1 MPSSTTAVRHTQ
13 AERRREAEGALLDA
27 AVRLFARK
35 GIEQTSLAE
44 IGEEAGYSRGLV
56 NHHFGSKA
64 VLVERLAARAQSRF
78 VAQLLPSGGGGEIE
92 ALVGMARTYLEI
104 AGRDSTTGSRAFLVM
119 WGAALP
125 ADAALRP
132 VFVAGD
138 ARFRDGVAEVV
149 RAGQSNATIDAAVD
163 PADFAVGLVGLLRG
177 MTAQLLIDPDG
188 VDLSGAADIC
198 ERFVRSVLASSSSA
212 RRPR

>member
-35 GIEQTSLAE
+35 GIDHTSLAD

-78 VAQLLPSGGGGEIE
+78 VAQLLPSGGGDEID
-92 ALVGMARTYLEI
+92 ALVGMARTYLDI
-104 AGRDSTTGSRAFLVM
+104 VGRNPTSSRAFLVM

-125 ADAALRP
+125 GDAAMRP
-132 VFVAGD
+132 VFVTDD
-138 ARFRDGVAEVV
+138 ARFRDGVAAIV
-149 RAGQSNATIDAAVD
+149 RAGQSNATIDATIDTAG
-163 PADFAVGLVGLLRG
+163 FAVAFVGLMRG
-177 MTAQLLIDPDG
+177 TTAQLLIDPDG
-188 VDLSGAADIC
+188 VDLTKVGDIC
-198 ERFVRSVLASSSSA
+198 ERFVRSALSPRDSA
-212 RRPR
+212 GCAR

>member
-1 MPSSTTAVRHTQ
+1 MRRTQ
-13 AERRREAEGALLDA
+13 AERRSEAEGALLDA

-35 GIEQTSLAE
+35 GIEQTSLAD

-78 VAQLLPSGGGGEIE
+78 VAQLPPSGDGGEVD
-92 ALVGMARTYLEI
+92 ALVGMARTYLDI
-104 AGRDSTTGSRAFLVM
+104 AGRDTTTGSRAFLVM

-125 ADAALRP
+125 GDAALRP
-132 VFVAGD
+132 VFVTGD
-138 ARFRDGVAEVV
+138 ARFRDGVAAIV
-149 RAGQSNATIDAAVD
+149 RAGQRNATIDATID
-163 PADFAVGLVGLLRG
+163 PAGFAVGLVGLLRG
-177 MTAQLLIDPDG
+177 ITAQLLIDPDG
-188 VDLSGAADIC
+188 VDLTGASDIC
-198 ERFVRSVLASSSSA
+198 ERFVRSALAPSGSA

>member
-1 MPSSTTAVRHTQ
+1 MSSSTAAVRRTQ
-13 AERRREAEGALLDA
+13 AERRAEAEGALLDA

-44 IGEEAGYSRGLV
+44 IGEDAGYSRGLV

-64 VLVERLAARAQSRF
+64 VLVERLAARAQNRF
-78 VAQLLPSGGGGEIE
+78 VAQLSPSSDGGEIDT
-92 ALVGMARTYLEI
+92 LVGMARTYLEI
-104 AGRDSTTGSRAFLVM
+104 AGRDTTTGSRAFLVM

-132 VFVAGD
+132 VFVTGD
-138 ARFRDGVAEVV
+138 ARFRDGVAEIV
-149 RAGQSNATIDAAVD
+149 RAGQGNATIDATID